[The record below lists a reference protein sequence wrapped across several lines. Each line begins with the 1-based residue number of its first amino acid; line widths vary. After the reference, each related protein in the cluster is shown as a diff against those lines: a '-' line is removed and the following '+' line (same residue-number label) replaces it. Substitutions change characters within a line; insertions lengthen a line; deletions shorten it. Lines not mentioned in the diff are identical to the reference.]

1 MSLGVFPDMETMAST
16 LSEELL
22 VCPICLDLFNLP
34 ISTPCGHNFCK
45 ACVQGYWETAVLAQC
60 PVCKQ
65 KLSKGAEFKVNTLI
79 SQLASQFK
87 KLSEKKGEGE
97 SSSVEECSSQK
108 GVVEVFKKHN
118 LNKPEEMME
127 ASVSKKFL
135 GLFSKAEDTRACQ
148 VDAWIQD
155 RLQRI
160 NEINQTVEISRE
172 NAAREIQDCS
182 QIFGKL
188 LHIVQKGQADVLEE
202 IDAKQRQVE
211 LKARELVVALQR
223 EIDTL
228 VQKRAAELQHCAV
241 SSTRWAKRACLET
254 AVYMGTVSGALTR
267 LAGELEDTAK
277 VNVQRLHET
286 EIQRARQYAVD
297 VTLDPD
303 TAHPKLIL
311 SGNRKQVHHSDV
323 ALRLADNPKRFYP
336 GVSVLGKEGF
346 SSGRF
351 YYEVLVKGKT
361 EWDVGVGLETVTR
374 KGGIMLKPEN
384 GYWAVGMRADQSYWA
399 LSSTPVCLPLLKK
412 LHRVGIY
419 VDTECGQVVFYN
431 VDAPSLIYAFTGCAF
446 SQRLF
451 PYFNPRRNQNGTNSA
466 PLIIPPVHV

>member
-1 MSLGVFPDMETMAST
+1 METMASM

-22 VCPICLDLFNLP
+22 LCPICLDLFNLP

-45 ACVQGYWETAVLAQC
+45 ACIQGYWETAELSQC

-65 KLSKGAEFKVNTLI
+65 KLSKGSEFKVNTLI
-79 SQLASQFK
+79 SELASQFK
-87 KLSEKKGEGE
+87 KLSEKKGERE
-97 SSSVEECSSQK
+97 SSSVDERSSQED
-108 GVVEVFKKHN
+108 VVEVFKKHN
-118 LNKPEEMME
+118 LNKPKEMMK
-127 ASVSKKFL
+127 AKKL
-135 GLFSKAEDTRACQ
+135 LDLFSNAEDTGACQ
-148 VDAWIQD
+148 VDGLIAD
-155 RLQRI
+155 RLQWI
-160 NEINQTVEISRE
+160 NEINQTVAISRE
-172 NAAREIQDCS
+172 NAAREIQDCL
-182 QIFGKL
+182 QIFQKL
-188 LHIVQKGQADVLEE
+188 LHIVQTGQADLLEE

-211 LKARELVVALQR
+211 LKARELVVDLEQ

-228 VQKRAAELQHCAV
+228 MQKRAGELHHCPA
-241 SSTRWAKRACLET
+241 SSTPSAKRACLET
-254 AVYMGTVSGALTR
+254 AVYMGTVTGAVTR
-267 LAGELEDTAK
+267 VAGELEETVK
-277 VNVQRLHET
+277 VDIQRLYET

-311 SGNRKQVHHSDV
+311 SENRKQVHHSDV
-323 ALRLADNPKRFYP
+323 ALSLPDNPKRFYP
-336 GVSVLGKEGF
+336 GLSVLGKEGF

-374 KGGIMLKPEN
+374 KGGNMLNPEN
-384 GYWAVGMRADQSYWA
+384 GYWALGMRGDQSYWA
-399 LSSTPVCLPLLKK
+399 LSSTPVSVPLLKK

-419 VDTECGQVVFYN
+419 VDMECGQVFFYN
-431 VDAPSLIYAFTGCAF
+431 VDAPSLIYAFNGHSF

-466 PLIIPPVHV
+466 PLIIPPVGV